1 MQTGTVGSIHEYWE
15 DGDASEAVFTGTLLS
30 DINQPYSCSQWSGL
44 APGTGGDII
53 HDTGYGFFN
62 LYCSGSTSA
71 CGFPSTVWIDHE
83 MKVHYKANNSGY
95 YLVNMKIEDML
106 EDCGECRVGN
116 DIAPASSQQECCE
129 LYGGTYSTQAN
140 TLPALDVHTCI
151 GSASTWINLCAEC
164 QGTTDTD
171 NDGIPDECD
180 DCNNTVGD
188 VNADANYDVLDIVT
202 VVNMILSGGFSSPD
216 FDSCQLSNGDLSGDG
231 VINILDV
238 IQLINVVFENDG
250 NGRVAFNG
258 VDAKFRKSDGD
269 LYLQFESLDY
279 FSGIQI
285 SFPADNDFEIDLKDN
300 SHITVKSNFQ
310 DGIMTTIAYSMFNDP
325 FDGRKA
331 TFVIPGGSM
340 LDIEDLDIIVSN
352 TYGSEMELSYSIDNN
367 VYQTG
372 VHRLKLSKIY
382 PNPFNPT
389 TDVTFSVP
397 EDSYVRLSAYNING
411 QEVAVIHDGYQSLG
425 EHSYTW
431 DASSLPSG
439 MYYVRLVSGNHV
451 ETMKAVLMK

>member
-1 MQTGTVGSIHEYWE
+1 
-15 DGDASEAVFTGTLLS
+15 
-30 DINQPYSCSQWSGL
+30 
-44 APGTGGDII
+44 
-53 HDTGYGFFN
+53 
-62 LYCSGSTSA
+62 
-71 CGFPSTVWIDHE
+71 
-83 MKVHYKANNSGY
+83 
-95 YLVNMKIEDML
+95 
-106 EDCGECRVGN
+106 
-116 DIAPASSQQECCE
+116 ASSQEECCE

-140 TLPALDVHTCI
+140 TLPELDVHTCI
-151 GSASTWINLCAEC
+151 GSASTWVNLCAEC
-164 QGTTDTD
+164 QGTVDTD

-188 VNADANYDVLDIVT
+188 VNADTNYDVLDIVT
-202 VVNMILSGGFSSPD
+202 VVNMILSGGFNSPD

-231 VINILDV
+231 IINILDV

-250 NGRVAFNG
+250 NGRVALHG

-285 SFPADNDFEIDLKDN
+285 SFPADNDFEVDLKDN

-340 LDIEDLDIIVSN
+340 LDIEDLDIVVSN
-352 TYGSEMELSYSIDNN
+352 TYGSEMELSYSVDNN

-372 VHRLKLSKIY
+372 VHRLKL
-382 PNPFNPT
+382 
-389 TDVTFSVP
+389 
-397 EDSYVRLSAYNING
+397 
-411 QEVAVIHDGYQSLG
+411 
-425 EHSYTW
+425 
-431 DASSLPSG
+431 
-439 MYYVRLVSGNHV
+439 
-451 ETMKAVLMK
+451 